1 MRRVEKAVGI
11 GAPVEVVFDLFSDF
25 ENLPRWMEH
34 IREVRRTGRRYTR
47 WRADAPAG
55 MEIEWEAE
63 TTVFEPDRRIAWR
76 SVRGDIETDGE
87 VVFTA
92 LGPDETEM
100 RVVLGYDP
108 PGGRLGAA
116 FARLLGQDPERQL
129 AEDLER
135 FRRIAER
142 RAGAGRGEEDARGR
156 ERDAVRRE
164 SSRPRERWREARD
177 EFYRGPQRARSDE
190 GYYEEVLGVR
200 RRDEERAEERA
211 RAEYHDDEER
221 TRREWRRRDE
231 REEAQAAGRG
241 RRFEEALREAR
252 RSAET
257 WEERYRNEPGRG
269 ERERRVRDDE
279 RDEYFDERAAR
290 AAYAGAREA
299 YPDEERRGDPREDE
313 RGAAREYRPRHAP
326 TPREREREGRQEPR
340 GTRPRDELLRRRGVD
355 RLLEDPPSREW
366 RRRD

>member
-1 MRRVEKAVGI
+1 MRRVEKAVRI

-55 MEIEWEAE
+55 MEVEWEAE

-164 SSRPRERWREARD
+164 GSRPRERWREARD

-200 RRDEERAEERA
+200 RRDEERA

-221 TRREWRRRDE
+221 ARREWRRRDE
-231 REEAQAAGRG
+231 REEAQAGGRG
-241 RRFEEALREAR
+241 RRFEQALREAR

-257 WEERYRNEPGRG
+257 WEERYRNEPRRG